1 MVTNTRSAGGAFGY
15 RATLAARGLGD
26 GQNAERW
33 TTLATRAGTG
43 SADDE
48 LALGFPGVQLPRGIH
63 RLQLRLD
70 VNLPAPAKRPPAL
83 TLA

>member
-1 MVTNTRSAGGAFGY
+1 MGESLASFRDLKGIGP
-15 RATLAARGLGD
+15 ATEARLH
-26 GQNAERW
+26 E
-33 TTLATRAGTG
+33 AGTG